1 MIVVYPCNDVNLQNT
16 LRKIVLMKI
25 VFFLL
30 FLVFFQSIIAQE
42 INKSSRQLS
51 EKEIQEAATQ
61 SLENWNYYLR
71 NDLDSLKSD
80 AIHIMMIGF
89 DGKNEFA
96 INTGK
101 RSLGSYLIRTGQ
113 QLKGVE
119 YLKAANTYFEK
130 RENFVV
136 QTEILNEIGNGYL
149 NNGKPIEAE
158 KYYLKSLKCGKNSPD
173 PTSAF
178 LAEVNLAQAYINSG
192 NDDKAEAILQHYK
205 TESLKRKKFE
215 AVSSAYALLGTIA
228 ENKKNVPLAKE
239 YYRKSAD
246 FGFKSKAT
254 SLIAQAYNN
263 MAIVFFKENELEKSL
278 EYFQKALDLRLQTK
292 NSKSISESYY
302 NLGDYYNQSKV
313 FDKAIEY
320 FLICKDYS
328 KNKKLVREELD
339 AVFAISE
346 VYKTQ
351 NKWEQAYQEMAKVV
365 DLQKKYFSE
374 LAIEQSTDTELLQSL
389 DQMEVDDKNELH
401 EANLIAAI
409 ENEKYHTNI
418 LYAVF
423 AFAIVALTFLVF
435 YRKKIS

>member
-1 MIVVYPCNDVNLQNT
+1 
-16 LRKIVLMKI
+16 MKI
-25 VFFLL
+25 VFCL
-30 FLVFFQSIIAQE
+30 FILISCHPIIAQS
-42 INKSSRQLS
+42 INKHEPELS
-51 EKEIQEAATQ
+51 GKEIQEAATQ
-61 SLENWNYYLR
+61 SLENWNIYLR
-71 NDLDSLKSD
+71 SDLDSLKSD
-80 AIHIMMIGF
+80 AIQILMIGLE
-89 DGKNEFA
+89 GKNDFA

-113 QLKGVE
+113 QLKGIQ
-119 YLKAANTYFEK
+119 YLKSANTYFEK

-158 KYYLKSLKCGKNSPD
+158 KYYLKSLKCGKNSTD

-178 LAEVNLAQAYINSG
+178 LAEVNLAQAYIYSG

-205 TESLKRKKFE
+205 TESLKRNKFE

-263 MAIVFFKENELEKSL
+263 MAIVFFQENELERSL

-302 NLGDYYNQSKV
+302 NLGDYYNLSKV
-313 FDKAIEY
+313 YDKAIEY

-328 KNKKLVREELD
+328 KNKILVKEELD
-339 AVFAISE
+339 AILAISE

-351 NKWEQAYQEMAKVV
+351 NKWELAYQEMAKVV
-365 DLQKKYFSE
+365 ALQKKYFSE
-374 LAIEQSTDTELLQSL
+374 LATEQTADNELLESL
-389 DQMEVDDKNELH
+389 DQIEVDSKNESY
-401 EANLIAAI
+401 EAKLIATI
-409 ENEKYHTNI
+409 DSEKYHTNI

-423 AFAIVALTFLVF
+423 AFALIALTLLVF